1 MKQNKFLLFPIFL
14 FIAIFLFDKI
24 FFLDK
29 IKSYLKSDFTYIY
42 YETKKELLQILL
54 NDKNTEKKKLLIVL
68 GSSRLLYFDAKDL
81 SDFYPN
87 WDIYNFSS
95 AVTTPAYY
103 LYYLEK
109 ILDGKKKPDLILL
122 ETDPNQF
129 NENSKVFRG
138 SNLTYSFDLPFVLK
152 YATTFGK
159 DNVSFYLGKTLF
171 GVSKNKPHLDIAY
184 KRFSDPRFIAV
195 AEMGK
200 TTKKFL
206 LDNKGNALSP
216 IENYVEKDF
225 GVLEATS
232 QRTIDWLFS
241 NYKDSEMQYYFFEA
255 ILKRISKE
263 KIPLLIVWPQSSL
276 PMQKKLKSSS
286 FVKKWDEKTDR
297 LVKKY
302 NFEILDMD
310 DTDEYYCNSF
320 ADGGHISKDCYHPF
334 MRFVM
339 SRYYRK
345 NRRD

>member
-1 MKQNKFLLFPIFL
+1 MRKNKFLLYPIFL
-14 FIAIFLFDKI
+14 FTIIFLFDKI
-24 FFLDK
+24 FFLEEV
-29 IKSYLKSDFTYIY
+29 KSYLKTDFTYIY
-42 YETKKELLQILL
+42 YETKKTLLQNLVKE
-54 NDKNTEKKKLLIVL
+54 NSSRKKKLMIVL

-81 SDFYPN
+81 SDFYPD

-103 LYYLEK
+103 LFYLEK
-109 ILDGKKKPDLILL
+109 ILENGIRPDLILL

-138 SNLTYSFDLPFVLK
+138 SNLTYSFDLPFVFK
-152 YATTFGK
+152 YATAFGK
-159 DNVSFYLGKTLF
+159 DNLSFYLGKTFF
-171 GVSKNKPHLDIAY
+171 GVSKNKPYLNVAL
-184 KRFSDPRFIAV
+184 KRLSDPRFIAV

-225 GVLEATS
+225 GILEATS

-241 NYKDSEMQYYFFEA
+241 NYRDSKMQYYFFEE
-255 ILKRISKE
+255 ILRKIASE
-263 KIPLLIVWPQSSL
+263 KIPLLIVWPQSSI
-276 PMQKKLKSSS
+276 PMQQKLKSSK
-286 FVKKWDEKTDR
+286 FVTNWEEKT
-297 LVKKY
+297 KKLTSTY

-310 DTDEYYCNSF
+310 NTKEYYCNSF

-339 SRYYRK
+339 YNYFK
-345 NRRD
+345 KYN